1 MYTTITCDTNNFLEN
16 TKPKIVP
23 CTNEQTGQLVFCLI
37 NFDTEESVDGYTP
50 MELLNI
56 RNSIDRAINVYC
68 KPSDIKGQQFLWDYD
83 LVHLTVPN
91 SEV

>member
-1 MYTTITCDTNNFLEN
+1 MYTTITCNTNNFIEN

-23 CTNEQTGQLVFCLI
+23 CSHEQSGELVFCLH

-50 MELLNI
+50 SELLNI
-56 RNSIDRAINVYC
+56 RNAIDLAINNNC

-83 LVHLTVPN
+83 LIHLTVDN